1 MADIRDIL
9 DINEA
14 PGPVEIV
21 TKESILGERS
31 KKKTKPLREVVKRPE
46 GMHRELYALLYTDN
60 KDAPPLMPSDTGM
73 YIILMQHPDPRLFV
87 LWWFH
92 TSRSCMALGRL

>member
-14 PGPVEIV
+14 PGPIEAV
-21 TKESILGERS
+21 TKESILGDKN
-31 KKKTKPLREVVKRPE
+31 KKKNKPLREVVKRPE

-60 KDAPPLMPSDTGM
+60 KDAPPIIPSDTGKC
-73 YIILMQHPDPRLFV
+73 LKF
-87 LWWFH
+87 
-92 TSRSCMALGRL
+92 